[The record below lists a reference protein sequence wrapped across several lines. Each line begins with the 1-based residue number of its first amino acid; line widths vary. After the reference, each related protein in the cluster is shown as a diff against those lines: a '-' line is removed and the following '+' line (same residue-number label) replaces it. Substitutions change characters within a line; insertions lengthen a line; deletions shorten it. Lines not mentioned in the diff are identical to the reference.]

1 MLLQFD
7 DLSNKVE
14 MENSTAF
21 SIKYMHIPLS
31 ESVSFLAVFMLVKG
45 RPMHA
50 EHLLLKSKLYFSNCE
65 KSKKKTNKKTILED
79 FYILNF

>member
-65 KSKKKTNKKTILED
+65 KSKKTNKKTILED